1 MPSKSNIILTYIVL
15 VLIWASTPLAIVWSV
30 ADLHVLWAMMLRFFL
45 ALPIAVVIL
54 LVLRIRFPLNPNAN

>member
-30 ADLHVLWAMMLRFFL
+30 ADLHVLWAMMLRFFWRCQ
-45 ALPIAVVIL
+45 L
-54 LVLRIRFPLNPNAN
+54 L